1 MKEFI
6 DENAKSFPKLE
17 VLYINGQRPQLVM
30 VMDGDVDAA
39 EDSEEQTSITSWNR
53 DTMIDYLEEK
63 LGKDA

>member
-17 VLYINGQRPQLVM
+17 VLYINGQSPQLVM